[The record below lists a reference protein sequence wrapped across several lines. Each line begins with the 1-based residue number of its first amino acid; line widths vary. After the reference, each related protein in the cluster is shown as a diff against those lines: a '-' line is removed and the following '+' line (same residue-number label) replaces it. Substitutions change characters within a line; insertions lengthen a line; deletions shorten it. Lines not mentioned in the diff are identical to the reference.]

1 MCTDGLANVGLGGL
15 DGKLVATCTLG
26 CYVHVHV
33 QYSRLLCTC
42 TCTCTLDCY
51 VHVRVRVH

>member
-15 DGKLVATCTLG
+15 DGKLVATCTMVVM
-26 CYVHVHV
+26 YMYM
-33 QYSRLLCTC
+33 YSIVG
-42 TCTCTLDCY
+42 CY